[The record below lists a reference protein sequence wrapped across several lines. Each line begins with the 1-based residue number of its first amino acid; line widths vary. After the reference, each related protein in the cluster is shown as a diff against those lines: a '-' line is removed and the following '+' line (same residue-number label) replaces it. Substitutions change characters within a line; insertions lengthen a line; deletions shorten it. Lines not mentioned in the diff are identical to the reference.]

1 MTKPEIL
8 IIDTPDLGD
17 RSYVVGFGGT
27 AVVVDPQRDVDR
39 VQQALAGRG
48 WEVTH
53 VVETHVHNDYVS
65 GGLVLAEQLGAAYL
79 VPVGHDYKF
88 EAVQVGDGDTFGSG
102 AMDWR
107 VLHTP
112 GHTPHHVS
120 YAMAVDGQDV
130 AVFTGG
136 SLLFGS
142 VGRPD
147 LIGPEA
153 TEGLAHA
160 QWHSVRKLLTGVDDT
175 AAVMPTHGFGS
186 FCSATATVG
195 LESTIGQQ
203 SATNPAAL
211 LDEHEFVEEL
221 LAGLDAFPAYY
232 KHMGPANERGARE
245 IDLSPAETADP
256 AELRRRIEAGE
267 WVVDLRQRRL
277 WAAEHLQGSLSF
289 DAEGNAITYLGW
301 LIPWGTPVT
310 LLGASQEQISD
321 FQRALVRIGID
332 RPAGQN
338 VGGPQTW
345 ARSADDLGTVR
356 RIDFQ
361 ELAKDLDE
369 QPGMILLDARRRTE
383 WQDGHVAGARHLP
396 LHDLPD
402 KLGQVKAWSDAARH
416 AGADP
421 TVWVSCGSGFRAS
434 VAASLLARAGIPVVA
449 VDDDFDNAAKAG
461 LPIVRD
467 EHATMLGDA
476 YTD

>member
-1 MTKPEIL
+1 MPAPEII

-17 RSYVVGFGGT
+17 RSYVVGYGAT
-27 AVVVDPQRDVDR
+27 AVVVDPQRDLDR
-39 VQQALAGRG
+39 VHHALADRD
-48 WEVTH
+48 WTMTH
-53 VVETHVHNDYVS
+53 VVETHMHNDYVS
-65 GGLVLAEQLGAAYL
+65 GGLVLAEQAGAQYV

-88 EAVQVGDGDTFGSG
+88 EATQVRDGDTFESG
-102 AMDWR
+102 QMHWR

-120 YAMAVDGQDV
+120 YALAIDGTDV

-147 LIGPEA
+147 LIGPDA

-160 QWHSVRKLLTGVDDT
+160 QWHSVRKLLDGVSDS
-175 AAVMPTHGFGS
+175 AAVLPTHGFGS

-203 SATNPAAL
+203 AAANPAAL
-211 LDEHEFVEEL
+211 LDEHEFVNEL

-232 KHMGPANERGARE
+232 KHMGPANEQGARE

-277 WAAEHLQGSLSF
+277 WAAEHLKGSLSF

-301 LIPWGTPVT
+301 LIPWGTPIT
-310 LLGASQEQISD
+310 LLGASQEQISE
-321 FQRALVRIGID
+321 FQRSLVRIGID
-332 RPAGQN
+332 RPAAQN
-338 VGGPQTW
+338 VGQPNTW
-345 ARSADDLGTVR
+345 AVASDDLGSVR

-361 ELAKDLDE
+361 ELAKDLDA
-369 QPGMILLDARRRTE
+369 QPDLILLDARRRTE

-402 KLGQVKAWSDAARH
+402 NLGQVKAWSEAARH

-421 TVWVSCGSGFRAS
+421 TIWVSCGSGFRAT
-434 VAASLLARAGIPVVA
+434 VAASLMARAGIPAVA
-449 VDDDFDNAAKAG
+449 VDDDFENAAKAG